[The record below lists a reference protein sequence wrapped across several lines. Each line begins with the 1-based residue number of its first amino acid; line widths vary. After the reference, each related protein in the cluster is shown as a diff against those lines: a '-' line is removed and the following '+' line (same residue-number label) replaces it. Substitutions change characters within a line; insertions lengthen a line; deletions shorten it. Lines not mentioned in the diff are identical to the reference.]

1 MAGQTAPYITM
12 IINWTLKM
20 LRMVE
25 NTASMT
31 ANVLN
36 GDTLDIIFYV
46 VTMLAWMVD
55 IFNLH
60 HWLEV
65 CQANKFPEQTDKSV

>member
-1 MAGQTAPYITM
+1 
-12 IINWTLKM
+12 
-20 LRMVE
+20 MVE
-25 NTASMT
+25 NTASMP
-31 ANVLN
+31 AKILN

-60 HWLEV
+60 H
-65 CQANKFPEQTDKSV
+65 